1 MKPTGIA
8 LDTLKH
14 VGNVFSAAPGGDFK
28 VHGGKKKMILP
39 QHLRLLQAVAIF
51 VAMTTRKKIGD
62 SISIQS
68 CQFYYLCSKIIYF
81 LISNC

>member
-51 VAMTTRKKIGD
+51 VAMTTRKKLG
-62 SISIQS
+62 IQLVAKVVNFITCVQGS
-68 CQFYYLCSKIIYF
+68 FTF
-81 LISNC
+81 

>member
-51 VAMTTRKKIGD
+51 VAMTTRKKIGTKLVAKVVNFITCVQR
-62 SISIQS
+62 S
-68 CQFYYLCSKIIYF
+68 FTF
-81 LISNC
+81 

>member
-28 VHGGKKKMILP
+28 VHGGKKKDDP
-39 QHLRLLQAVAIF
+39 SPTSQAAP
-51 VAMTTRKKIGD
+51 
-62 SISIQS
+62 S
-68 CQFYYLCSKIIYF
+68 CGHFCSHD
-81 LISNC
+81 N

>member
-28 VHGGKKKMILP
+28 VHGGKKKTILP
-39 QHLRLLQAVAIF
+39 KHLRLLQAVAIF
-51 VAMTTRKKIGD
+51 VAMTTRKKLG
-62 SISIQS
+62 IQLVAKVVNFITCVQRS
-68 CQFYYLCSKIIYF
+68 FTF
-81 LISNC
+81 